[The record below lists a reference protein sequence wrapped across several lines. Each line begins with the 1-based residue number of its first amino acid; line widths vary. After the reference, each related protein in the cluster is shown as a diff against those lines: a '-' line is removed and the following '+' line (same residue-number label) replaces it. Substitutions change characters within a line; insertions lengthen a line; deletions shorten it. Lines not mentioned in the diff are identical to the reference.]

1 MKEFKMFGIFDKYGC
16 LIAVAKDNNQA
27 KRESMRF
34 LEIGVET
41 KIKKI
46 TVKEGW
52 E

>member
-16 LIAVAKDNNQA
+16 LIAVARDRDQA
-27 KRESMRF
+27 KRESVRF
-34 LEIGVET
+34 LDLGVET

-52 E
+52 